1 MSTPVASGRLVSLDT
16 FRGITIAGMILVNN
30 PGTWSS
36 IYGPLKHAPWHGWT
50 PTDLVFPFFLF
61 IVGVAIVYAY
71 SGAMERGATQKDL
84 VKKAAVRSLKLF
96 GLGLI
101 MAAYPFFQL
110 EPSFGIRESIYGL
123 RIMGVLQRIAVC
135 YLVVSIFYVYMKPRT
150 MLWVFWGLLLG
161 YWAAMAW
168 IPVPG
173 YGAGLID
180 SATGNLAAYVDRMVF
195 GKHLWVGAQREWDP
209 EGLLSSLPAIATT
222 MLGVWTGLLLRD
234 KSLSPVDKTAQ
245 LMVRGTVLIMIG
257 YLWDLYFPINKNI
270 WTSSYTI
277 FTGGQAMLG
286 LGLCYWVADVKG
298 KRSWTQPFVVYGVNA
313 ITVFFFSGILAKTL
327 GLIRVGP
334 EGATITLQS
343 WIFQNLFNSWLPTI
357 DASLAYAITW
367 IVMWYFILLWM
378 YRKNIIW
385 KI

>member
-1 MSTPVASGRLVSLDT
+1 MTGQANSGRLVSLDT

-71 SGAMERGATQKDL
+71 SGALERGVPRGDL
-84 VKKAAVRSLKLF
+84 VKKALVRALKLF

-110 EPSFGIRESIYGL
+110 EPEFAIRESIYSL
-123 RIMGVLQRIAVC
+123 RIMGVLQRIALC
-135 YLVVSIFYVYMKPRT
+135 YFAASLLYIYVKPKT
-150 MLWVFWGLLLG
+150 MAWVFFGLLFG
-161 YWAAMAW
+161 YWAAMVW

-173 YGAGLID
+173 YGAGELDNPLGNVGAYLDRLI
-180 SATGNLAAYVDRMVF
+180 F
-195 GKHLWVGAQREWDP
+195 GKHLWAGAQRQWDP
-209 EGLLSSLPAIATT
+209 EGLFSTLPAIGTT
-222 MLGVWTGLLLRD
+222 LLGIWTGLLLREKQTD
-234 KSLSPVDKTAQ
+234 PVEKTAK
-245 LMVRGTVLIMIG
+245 LMVRGATLLIFG
-257 YLWDLYFPINKNI
+257 YLWDLYFPVNKSI
-270 WTSSYTI
+270 WTSSYVI
-277 FTGGQAMLG
+277 LTGGQAMLG

-298 KRSWTQPFVVYGVNA
+298 KRSWTEPFVVYGVNA

-327 GLIRVGP
+327 GLIRVG
-334 EGATITLQS
+334 EVSLQS

-357 DASLAYAITW
+357 DASLAYALTW
-367 IVMWYFILLWM
+367 IFMWYLILLWM
-378 YRKNIIW
+378 YRKNIIV
-385 KI
+385 KV

>member
-1 MSTPVASGRLVSLDT
+1 MSTPAASGRLVSLDT

-71 SGAMERGATQKDL
+71 AGAMERGSNSNEL
-84 VKKAAVRSLKLF
+84 VKKAAIRSFKLF

-110 EPSFGIRESIYGL
+110 EPTFAIRESIYGL

-135 YLVVSIFYVYMKPRT
+135 YLIVSIFFVYMKPKT
-150 MLWVFWGLLLG
+150 MVWIFWSLLLG
-161 YWAAMAW
+161 YWAAMVW

-173 YGAGLID
+173 YGAGQID
-180 SATGNLAAYVDRMVF
+180 SATGNLAAYIDRAIF

-209 EGLLSSLPAIATT
+209 EGLLSSLPAIATS
-222 MLGVWTGLLLRD
+222 MLGVWTGLLLRNKD
-234 KSLSPVDKTAQ
+234 LTPVDKTAQ
-245 LMVRGTVLIMIG
+245 LMVRGGVLLIIG
-257 YLWDLYFPINKNI
+257 YIWDLYFPINKNI

-286 LGLCYWVADVKG
+286 LGLCYWIADVKG
-298 KRSWTQPFVVYGVNA
+298 KKSWTQPFVVYGVNA
-313 ITVFFFSGILAKTL
+313 ITVFFFSGILAKTM
-327 GLIRVGP
+327 GLIRIGP
-334 EGATITLQS
+334 DGASVTLQT

-357 DASLAYAITW
+357 DASLAYALTW

-378 YRKNIIW
+378 YKKNIIW

>member
-245 LMVRGTVLIMIG
+245 LIVRGTVLIMIG

-298 KRSWTQPFVVYGVNA
+298 KRGWTQPFVVYGVNA

-334 EGATITLQS
+334 EGATVTLQS
-343 WIFQNLFNSWLPTI
+343 WIFQNMFNSWLPTI
-357 DASLAYAITW
+357 DASLAYAVMW

>member
-71 SGAMERGATQKDL
+71 SGAVERGATSKEL
-84 VKKAAVRSLKLF
+84 VNKAAIRSFKLF

-110 EPSFGIRESIYGL
+110 EPTFGIRESIYGL

-135 YLVVSIFYVYMKPRT
+135 YLIVSIFFVYMKPRT
-150 MLWVFWGLLLG
+150 MVWVFWSLLLG
-161 YWAAMAW
+161 YWAAMVW

-234 KSLSPVDKTAQ
+234 KTLTPVDKTAQ
-245 LMVRGTVLIMIG
+245 LIVRGAVLLIIG

-286 LGLCYWVADVKG
+286 LGLCYWIADVKG

-334 EGATITLQS
+334 EGASITLQS

-357 DASLAYAITW
+357 DASLAYAVTW

>member
-334 EGATITLQS
+334 EGATVTLQS

>member
-209 EGLLSSLPAIATT
+209 KGLLSSLPAIATT

-334 EGATITLQS
+334 EGATVTLQS

>member
-334 EGATITLQS
+334 EGATVTLQS
-343 WIFQNLFNSWLPTI
+343 WIFQNMFNSWLPTI
-357 DASLAYAITW
+357 DASLAYAVTW

>member
-71 SGAMERGATQKDL
+71 SGAMERGATSKEL
-84 VKKAAVRSLKLF
+84 VKKAAIRSFKLF

-110 EPSFGIRESIYGL
+110 EPTFGIRESIYGL

-135 YLVVSIFYVYMKPRT
+135 YLIVSIFFVYMKPRT
-150 MLWVFWGLLLG
+150 MVWVFWSLLLG
-161 YWAAMAW
+161 YWAAMVW

-234 KSLSPVDKTAQ
+234 KTLTPVDKTAQ
-245 LMVRGTVLIMIG
+245 LMVRGAVLLIIG

-286 LGLCYWVADVKG
+286 LGLCYWIADVKG

-334 EGATITLQS
+334 EGASITLQS

-357 DASLAYAITW
+357 DASLAYAVTW

>member
-1 MSTPVASGRLVSLDT
+1 MSTVTTSGRLVSLDT

-71 SGAMERGATQKDL
+71 SGAIERGSSSKEL
-84 VKKAAVRSLKLF
+84 VQKAAIRSAKLF

-101 MAAYPFFQL
+101 MAAYPFFQF
-110 EPSFGIRESIYGL
+110 EPTFGIRESIYSL

-135 YLVVSIFYVYMKPRT
+135 YLIVSIFFVYMKPKT
-150 MLWVFWGLLLG
+150 MVWVFWSLLIG

-173 YGAGLID
+173 YGAGQID
-180 SATGNLAAYVDRMVF
+180 SATGNLAAYIDRLIF
-195 GKHLWVGAQREWDP
+195 GKHLWVGAQRQWDP
-209 EGLLSSLPAIATT
+209 EGLISSLPAIATT
-222 MLGVWTGLLLRD
+222 MLGVWTGLLLRNKD
-234 KSLSPVDKTAQ
+234 LTPVDKTAQ
-245 LMVRGTVLIMIG
+245 LMVRGSVLLIIG
-257 YLWDLYFPINKNI
+257 YIWDLYFPINKNI

-286 LGLCYWVADVKG
+286 LALCYWIADVKG
-298 KRSWTQPFVVYGVNA
+298 KKTWTQPFVVYGVNA

-334 EGATITLQS
+334 EGASMTLQS

-357 DASLAYAITW
+357 DASLAYAVTW

-378 YRKNIIW
+378 YKKNIIW

>member
-71 SGAMERGATQKDL
+71 SGAVERGATSKEL
-84 VKKAAVRSLKLF
+84 VKKAAIRSFKLF

-110 EPSFGIRESIYGL
+110 EPTFGIRESIYGL

-135 YLVVSIFYVYMKPRT
+135 YLIVSIFFVYMKPRT
-150 MLWVFWGLLLG
+150 MVWVFWSLLLG
-161 YWAAMAW
+161 YWAAMVW

-234 KSLSPVDKTAQ
+234 KTLTPVDKTAQ
-245 LMVRGTVLIMIG
+245 LIVRGAVLLIIG

-286 LGLCYWVADVKG
+286 LGLCYWIADVKG

-334 EGATITLQS
+334 EGASITLQS

-357 DASLAYAITW
+357 DASLAYAVTW

>member
-222 MLGVWTGLLLRD
+222 MLGAWTGLLLRD

-334 EGATITLQS
+334 EGATVTLQS

>member
-71 SGAMERGATQKDL
+71 SGAMERGATSKEL
-84 VKKAAVRSLKLF
+84 VKKAAIRSFKLF

-110 EPSFGIRESIYGL
+110 EPTFGIRESIYGL

-135 YLVVSIFYVYMKPRT
+135 YLIVSIFFVYMKPRT
-150 MLWVFWGLLLG
+150 MVWVFWSLLLG
-161 YWAAMAW
+161 YWAAMVW

-234 KSLSPVDKTAQ
+234 KTLTPVDKTAQ
-245 LMVRGTVLIMIG
+245 LIVRGAVLLIIG

-286 LGLCYWVADVKG
+286 LGLCYWIADVKG

-334 EGATITLQS
+334 EGASITLQS

-357 DASLAYAITW
+357 DASLAYAVTW

>member
-1 MSTPVASGRLVSLDT
+1 MSTPATSGRLVSLDT

-71 SGAMERGATQKDL
+71 SGAMERGASSKDL
-84 VKKAAVRSLKLF
+84 VKKATIRSLKLF
-96 GLGLI
+96 GLGLV

-135 YLVVSIFYVYMKPRT
+135 YLIVSIFYVYMKPRT
-150 MLWVFWGLLLG
+150 MVWVFWSLLLG
-161 YWAAMAW
+161 YWAAMVW

-173 YGAGLID
+173 YGAGLIE
-180 SATGNLAAYVDRMVF
+180 SATGNLAAYIDRLVF

-234 KSLSPVDKTAQ
+234 KALTPVDKTAQ
-245 LMVRGTVLIMIG
+245 LMVRGAVLIIIG

-298 KRSWTQPFVVYGVNA
+298 KQSWTQPFVVYGVNA

-327 GLIRVGP
+327 GLIRVGS
-334 EGATITLQS
+334 EGASVTLQS

-357 DASLAYAITW
+357 DASLAYAVTW

-378 YRKNIIW
+378 YRKKIIW

>member
-71 SGAMERGATQKDL
+71 SGAMERGATSKDL
-84 VKKAAVRSLKLF
+84 VKKATIRSLKLF

-135 YLVVSIFYVYMKPRT
+135 YLVVSIFYIYMKPRT

-161 YWAAMAW
+161 YWAAMVW

-245 LMVRGTVLIMIG
+245 LMVRGAVLLVIG

-298 KRSWTQPFVVYGVNA
+298 KRGWTQPFVVYGVNA

-334 EGATITLQS
+334 EGATVTLQS
-343 WIFQNLFNSWLPTI
+343 WIFQNMFNSWLPTI
-357 DASLAYAITW
+357 DASLAYAVTW

>member
-334 EGATITLQS
+334 EGATVTLQS

-357 DASLAYAITW
+357 DASMAYAITW

>member
-30 PGTWSS
+30 PGTWLS

-71 SGAMERGATQKDL
+71 SGAMERGATSKDL
-84 VKKAAVRSLKLF
+84 VKKATIRSLKLF

-135 YLVVSIFYVYMKPRT
+135 YLVVSIFYIYMKPRT

-161 YWAAMAW
+161 YWAAMVW

-180 SATGNLAAYVDRMVF
+180 SATGNLVAYVDRMVF

-245 LMVRGTVLIMIG
+245 LMVRGAVLLVIG

-298 KRSWTQPFVVYGVNA
+298 KRGWTQPFVVYGVNA

-334 EGATITLQS
+334 EGATVTLQS
-343 WIFQNLFNSWLPTI
+343 WIFQNMFNSWLPTI
-357 DASLAYAITW
+357 DASLAYAVTW